1 MFGKVDHITIVV
13 RDRDK
18 TMKKYE
24 DILRLIPGRK
34 GFVKDFERNHL
45 AMFTTAD
52 GARIEIIQ
60 VYESD
65 DSPFSKFLAEH
76 GEGVYSYCI
85 YVEDFDTEIKR
96 LKEKGIKLREM
107 VQDFLFPDHPFRI
120 AWIPAEEGLGVTV
133 ELVDAE
139 AIPDFER

>member
-1 MFGKVDHITIVV
+1 MFGKVDHITIIV

-24 DILRLIPGRK
+24 DILRLTPGSK
-34 GFVKDFERNHL
+34 GFIKDFGNSHL
-45 AMFTTAD
+45 AMFTTVA

-60 VYESD
+60 ADEGG

-76 GEGVYSYCI
+76 GEGVYSFCV
-85 YVEDFDTEIKR
+85 YVEDFDAEIKR
-96 LKEKGIKLREM
+96 LKEKGIKLREAT
-107 VQDFLFPDHPFRI
+107 QNFLFPDHPFRI

-133 ELVDAE
+133 ELVDVK